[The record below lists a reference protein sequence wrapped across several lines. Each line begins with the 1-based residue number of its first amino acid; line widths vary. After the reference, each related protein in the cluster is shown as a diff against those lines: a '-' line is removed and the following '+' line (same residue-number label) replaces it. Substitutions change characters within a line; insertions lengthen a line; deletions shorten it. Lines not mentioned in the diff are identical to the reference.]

1 MNPLRRLLS
10 LFTPRPA
17 TEPVQTTVVALAPES
32 TIRPW
37 SADELRAIDGLVND
51 MHSLPHDRV
60 QPCTPAPEFDAA
72 MERVYRDRPTV
83 YPRKQALRKA
93 ASK

>member
-1 MNPLRRLLS
+1 MTPLRRILF

-37 SADELRAIDGLVND
+37 SADELRAIDEAINA
-51 MHSLPHDRV
+51 MRSLPHDRV

-83 YPRKQALRKA
+83 YSRKLKA
-93 ASK
+93 AR